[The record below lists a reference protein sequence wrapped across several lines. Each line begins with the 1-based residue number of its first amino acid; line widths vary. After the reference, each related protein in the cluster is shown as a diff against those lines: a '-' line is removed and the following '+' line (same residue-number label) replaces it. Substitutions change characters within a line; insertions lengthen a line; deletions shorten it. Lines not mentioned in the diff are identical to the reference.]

1 MKVFV
6 LISYNKTLPSNDGF
20 SISNVIENTIDYFI
34 LKENLGKMKY
44 IIVSS
49 YKKGIINRKNF
60 RYVNPGNII
69 SYLIVLLTKTLL
81 SKRLQ
86 RKYFYSIER
95 INIQYTIALVIFIF
109 KNISKKDIILYHG
122 SSNSLLLFSML
133 FPGYK
138 FIYYRHGGSISQ
150 WKKEDKDRI
159 LKLCKGRI
167 IHVSNTTYAQIKKD
181 YNNGIVIN
189 NGLNKESFKFYNQNR
204 ISIRKNI
211 RATYSIKED
220 ELVCFMGGA
229 IWKPK
234 GYHMALNALARYS
247 RDSSVLMI
255 AGDINNADQDY
266 VKELLEL
273 SDERCRM
280 IFLGKLNKKK
290 LYETIVSSDIGMQL
304 SIPSLVTEGIS
315 IILLEMIF
323 LKLPVIVSNSGGNT
337 EVITNHDNGFVVD
350 ENGMVKNIIEK
361 LKLLESKTLRARI
374 SKMAGQRAN
383 EKFNSEVMAE
393 KLYKYL
399 IKQF

>member
-6 LISYNKTLPSNDGF
+6 LISSNKTLPREDGF
-20 SISNVIENTIDYFI
+20 SISTVIENTIDYFI
-34 LKENLGKMKY
+34 YKENLGKMRY
-44 IIVSS
+44 TIVSS
-49 YKKGIINRKNF
+49 YKRGIINRENY
-60 RYVNPGNII
+60 RYVNPRNAI
-69 SYLIVLLTKTLL
+69 SYLIVLFTKTLL
-81 SKRLQ
+81 SKKLL

-95 INIQYTIALVIFIF
+95 INVQYIISLAIFIY

-122 SSNSLLLFSML
+122 SSNSLLLFSII
-133 FPGYK
+133 FPGYN
-138 FIYYRHGGSISQ
+138 FIYYRHGGSISK
-150 WKKEDKDRI
+150 WKKEEKETI

-167 IHVSNTTYAQIKKD
+167 IHVSRTTYDQINED
-181 YNNGIVIN
+181 HNNGIVIH
-189 NGLNKESFKFYNQNR
+189 NGLNKETFKFYNQNR

-211 RATYSIKED
+211 REKYSIKED
-220 ELVCFMGGA
+220 QLVCFMGGT

-234 GYHMALNALARYS
+234 GYHIGLKALARYS
-247 RDSSVLMI
+247 RGSSILMI
-255 AGDINNADQDY
+255 AGDTNNADQDY

-280 IFLGKLNKKK
+280 IFLGKLNKIE

-304 SIPSLVTEGIS
+304 SIPSLYDEGIS

-323 LKLPVIVSNSGGNT
+323 LKLPVIVSNSGGNI
-337 EVITNHDNGFVVD
+337 EVITNQDYGFVVD
-350 ENGMVKNIIEK
+350 ENDIVKNITEK
-361 LKLLESKTLRARI
+361 LKLLESKTLRTRI

-383 EKFNSEVMAE
+383 EKFNSEVMSE